1 MRAAARLPMEQAWHR
16 SQFVTSEWYSMTP
29 KKPRVSLTKTQLQAA
44 VGAELLALCQS
55 VTADGVLTNEEV
67 GELRAWLEAN
77 RTQDLPAIEFL
88 VATLERILADGK
100 VTREERTELYS
111 AIEKVLPPEAR
122 RAAVA
127 NRKEVEAEAKAAERR
142 EREEEKA
149 QERAERVRRRPAYS
163 MNFMVA
169 GVPYEGRD
177 AVVRKFVAEGDVV
190 YLVRDPN
197 NKYSRN
203 AVEVRIEN
211 GMQIGFVPED
221 YAPEVAPLL
230 DAGHPHKAE
239 VKKII
244 GYRYSIP
251 VVQAYLYPTDSDE
264 PGIVFNSDVPAK
276 RAGSL
281 PATAPPATDNAFDD
295 IPERAYQPAKSK
307 GCLVL
312 LSVAC
317 APAAIVALR
326 AIGSL
331 G

>member
-1 MRAAARLPMEQAWHR
+1 M
-16 SQFVTSEWYSMTP
+16 
-29 KKPRVSLTKTQLQAA
+29 QLQAA

-55 VTADGVLTNEEV
+55 VTADGVLTSEEI
-67 GELRAWLEAN
+67 GELKAWLEAN
-77 RTQDLPAIEFL
+77 RTQDLPAIAFL

-100 VTREERTELYS
+100 VTREERAELYS

-122 RAAVA
+122 REAVV

-149 QERAERVRRRPAYS
+149 QERAERVRRRPVYS

-169 GVPYEGRD
+169 GVSYEGRD
-177 AVVRKFVAEGDVV
+177 AVVRKFVADGDVV

-211 GMQIGFVPED
+211 GMQIGFLPED

-251 VVQAYLYPTDSDE
+251 VVQAHLYPADSDE

-276 RAGSL
+276 QN
-281 PATAPPATDNAFDD
+281 APVPVAAPLVTDNAFDD
-295 IPERAYQPAKSK
+295 LPERAYLPAKSK

-312 LSVAC
+312 LAMAC
-317 APAAIVALR
+317 APAAIVAFR
-326 AIGSL
+326 VAGAL